1 MKEKTTNY
9 DIKKWKFKNKKQI
22 TRLEIQKSIFE
33 SEKNEY
39 KDKNATLE
47 NEINNLNKK
56 TMESKKIGRKII
68 IRE

>member
-1 MKEKTTNY
+1 M
-9 DIKKWKFKNKKQI
+9 ILKNENSKIKKQI
-22 TRLEIQKSIFE
+22 TILEIQKSIIE

-56 TMESKKIGRKII
+56 
-68 IRE
+68 